1 VKCKKVCR
9 LLPLLAGSD
18 LPDRKN
24 REIKAHLQICPHC
37 QREYESYLLSFQKT
51 KEWLERGQEDWQEEE
66 WQGLIQKALQGEEL
80 VPSFRPRMRFK
91 RAWVYALMA
100 SAAVILSLFILRPS
114 IFRDKTGREA
124 KEAGGVPQ
132 QESISVTIVSQETGL
147 KIVWFFNK
155 NFELKEER

>member
-1 VKCKKVCR
+1 
-9 LLPLLAGSD
+9 
-18 LPDRKN
+18 
-24 REIKAHLQICPHC
+24 
-37 QREYESYLLSFQKT
+37 LSFQKT